1 MLSLCINVRNMAIL
15 LQRQNTKIIPKTE
28 TKLSGWV
35 RDTQK
40 AYKQYINNKPSTMI
54 KEQEEL
60 LKAANFPFNY
70 PTSTN
75 RPSEN
80 SEKKVIYFY

>member
-1 MLSLCINVRNMAIL
+1 
-15 LQRQNTKIIPKTE
+15 
-28 TKLSGWV
+28 
-35 RDTQK
+35 
-40 AYKQYINNKPSTMI
+40 MI

-80 SEKKVIYFY
+80 SEKKAKSTPTKHETKNTQKIVKEKEVGKNSNPTATPSTRSSTRKKLC